1 MCHYV
6 FYCVPATHM
15 LINADLCLIM
25 LIYNRAT
32 RVLLTDCGGGRR
44 VGSIKRRS
52 SRVALYHCFQDGSLK
67 HFLFFFFLI

>member
-25 LIYNRAT
+25 LIYNKAT
-32 RVLLTDCGGGRR
+32 RALLTDCGKKEELAPLKD
-44 VGSIKRRS
+44 VVVELHSITAFRT
-52 SRVALYHCFQDGSLK
+52 AH
-67 HFLFFFFLI
+67 